1 MSPRIGI
8 RCAYKAETVLIEIF
22 DQAAKTSFFANIIRF
37 ACLKDLAAIEVLPA
51 GSGRKR
57 SRQHKYGDVD
67 ARQVGNRSW
76 GIKT

>member
-37 ACLKDLAAIEVLPA
+37 ACLKTWQLLKFCQQGVV
-51 GSGRKR
+51 GSDPVNTNTVTSTRGR
-57 SRQHKYGDVD
+57 SATAHG
-67 ARQVGNRSW
+67 A
-76 GIKT
+76 